1 MADNKENKNYALGK
15 LNLILML
22 VSFVIIT
29 IGFVLMTGGSTETEF
44 NPDIFSTRRITV
56 GPMMSL
62 FGFLFMLFAIMYKKK
77 KKK

>member
-62 FGFLFMLFAIMYKKK
+62 FGFLFMIFAIMYKPKNKK
-77 KKK
+77 